1 MQRGRVTFGNRWRDA
16 GQARK
21 IGLARDQDVGSFAAD
36 RAVSGAVSGASVKSE
51 DDALPREFSD
61 PHLENR
67 DEEERREMVVTRK

>member
-36 RAVSGAVSGASVKSE
+36 RAVSGASVKSE

-67 DEEERREMVVTRK
+67 DEEKRREMVVTRK